1 MSNGRDEF
9 VSRKLANMTLAE
21 RCGQL
26 LTFTWRGAYLTPS
39 GIEQITKLNAGG
51 LCLEPYGLETCK
63 NLYWGH
69 SQVDPRFRPP
79 KDYIDIARSYFD
91 DHNYG
96 VSVTPAEYTEA
107 INQLQKIALQRAS
120 GIPLHITI
128 DMEGDFKND
137 YTSGGIRQFIPP
149 MGLTAIGDPDLTYKV
164 AYTLGK
170 MMAAIGVT
178 QFYHPVCDVNIN
190 PLNPEI
196 GVRSFGDDPAVCAR
210 HVEATVRG
218 YQDAGVVA
226 TAKHFA
232 GRGDSS
238 TDAHDVLDVCK
249 ADRRR
254 MDEVE
259 LVTFNAAIKAGAKA
273 VMTAHTIYPAY
284 DDKLPSTLS
293 YKVLTGLLR
302 QQMGFQ
308 GVIVSDA
315 IGMAAIL
322 RKWPLPQACAMAIG
336 AGVDTILL
344 KADDESRSQCLFG
357 IKMAVE
363 KGELAE
369 ERVNDACRRL
379 LNMKYDQ
386 GLFDKAGKNDPARTT
401 EICLGKETVDICRE
415 SAHKAMLVVRDP
427 KKLLPLPKNKK
438 ILVIE
443 QCIPYPFLG
452 KDLYSHPHVFCEA
465 MTRHSSNLILDDTAF
480 YADEED
486 VEEAL
491 ELAKEADL
499 VVMTNYYARI
509 EKRGNNF
516 HLAQKL
522 KKAGHTV
529 VIMTNYP
536 YVQGTTPD
544 ADAVL
549 CNFSGTPDSIRLAAD
564 LLFGVIKPY
573 VTTKMPVK
581 LPPVAEALAG
591 MKKAAA
597 AKQALLK
604 ALLIGKPVDRSRKTP
619 AKKKTKVAKSVKK
632 TAGKAAKK
640 TAKKAAGKKSAKKP
654 VKRPAKK
661 SVKKSTK
668 KTAKKKVNKK
678 KLNYM
683 GFAFGGKC

>member
-9 VSRKLANMTLAE
+9 VSKKLASMTLVE
-21 RCGQL
+21 KCGQL

-69 SQVDPRFRPP
+69 SQVDPKFKKP
-79 KDYIDIARSYFD
+79 KDYIDIAHTYFD

-107 INQLQKIALQRAS
+107 LNKLQEIAVKRPS

-170 MMAAIGVT
+170 MMRAIGVT

-196 GVRSFGDDPAVCAR
+196 GVRSFGDDPQMCAR

-249 ADRRR
+249 ADKKR
-254 MDEVE
+254 MEEVE
-259 LVTFNAAIKAGAKA
+259 LVTFKAALKAGAKA

-293 YKVLTGLLR
+293 HKVLTGLLR
-302 QQMGFQ
+302 EEMGFK
-308 GVIVSDA
+308 GVVVSDA

-322 RKWPLPQACAMAIG
+322 RKWPLPQACAMAIA

-357 IKMAVE
+357 IKGAVE
-363 KGELAE
+363 RGEIPESRIE
-369 ERVNDACRRL
+369 EACRRL

-386 GLFDKAGKNDPARTT
+386 GLFEKAGKNDPVRTT
-401 EICLGKETVDICRE
+401 EICLGKETVDLCRE
-415 SAHKAMLVVRDP
+415 SSHKAMLIVRDN
-427 KKLLPLPKNKK
+427 KKLLPLSKNKK

-452 KDLYSHPHVFCEA
+452 KDMYSHPHVFCEA
-465 MTRHSSNLILDDTAF
+465 MTKHSTNLILDDTAF
-480 YADEED
+480 HADAED

-491 ELAKEADL
+491 ELAKQADL

-516 HLAQKL
+516 HLAQAL

-536 YVQGTTPD
+536 YIQGTTPD

-549 CNFSGTPDSIRLAAD
+549 CNFSGTPDSIRLSAD
-564 LLFGVIKPY
+564 VLFGVIKPY
-573 VTTKMPVK
+573 ATTKMPVK

-597 AKQALLK
+597 AKEAMMRK
-604 ALLIGKPVDRSRKTP
+604 LLIGKPVDRSRKGSG
-619 AKKKTKVAKSVKK
+619 KKAS
-632 TAGKAAKK
+632 
-640 TAKKAAGKKSAKKP
+640 AKKAAGKKA
-654 VKRPAKK
+654 AKK
-661 SVKKSTK
+661 SAK
-668 KTAKKKVNKK
+668 KTAKKSAKK
-678 KLNYM
+678 SAPRM